1 MSSGAIHSTFMQ
13 PVLGSIRVVEAT
25 EALAGPYCAM
35 MLGDFGADVIKVER
49 KKVGDQSRA
58 WGPPF
63 CGHQSA
69 YFLAANRNKR
79 SLTLDFDHPFGKDV
93 MHRLL
98 ETADVFLT
106 NQPKLDSL
114 KRNSLDPESLGAR
127 FPRLIYCAISGYGL
141 FGPKAGL
148 AGYDIIAQAE
158 AGIMSF
164 SGEPDG
170 EPIRYPVALAD
181 LICGIYS
188 ALGIFAALFAR
199 EKTGCGQFLDMAL
212 FDSQLTLLANV
223 GSNFLNAGV
232 LPQRWG
238 NAHPSIVPYQ
248 MFQGADRRHFVV
260 GVGTEPLWTR
270 FTKVLGIEESVGRD
284 SLFFSNQLRIENRTA
299 LIHLLQKILYRQPAA
314 QWVARFTEAQI
325 PAAMIR
331 NVDEVFCDRQVLERK
346 LIVEFEHPEL
356 QAARS
361 IANPVR
367 LSATPVSYRLPPPT
381 LGEHNEE
388 LLMGLGYFREEI
400 AEAYMEGA
408 I

>member
-1 MSSGAIHSTFMQ
+1 MQ
-13 PVLGSIRVVEAT
+13 PVLDSIRVVEVT

-35 MLGDFGADVIKVER
+35 MLGDLGADVIKIER
-49 KKVGDQSRA
+49 KKVGDQSRG

-63 CGHQSA
+63 CGTESA
-69 YFLAANRNKR
+69 YFLAANRNKK
-79 SLTLDFDHPFGKDV
+79 SLTLDLDHPFGRDV

-98 ETADVFLT
+98 QTTDVFLT

-114 KRNSLDPESLGAR
+114 KRASLDPETLCAQ

-158 AGIMSF
+158 SGIMSF
-164 SGEPDG
+164 TGEPDG

-181 LICGIYS
+181 LICGLYS
-188 ALGIFAALFAR
+188 ALGILAALFAR
-199 EKTGCGQFLDMAL
+199 EKSGRGQFLDMAL
-212 FDSQLTLLANV
+212 FDSQLTLLANI
-223 GSNFLNAGV
+223 GSNFLNAGA

-248 MFQGADRRHFVV
+248 LFRGADHRHFVV
-260 GVGTEPLWTR
+260 GIGTEPLWVKFTR
-270 FTKVLGIEESVGRD
+270 VIGIEESIGRD
-284 SLFFSNQLRIENRTA
+284 PHYRSNQLRIENRTA
-299 LIHLLQKILYRQPAA
+299 LIHLLQEILSSQPAEE
-314 QWVARFTEAQI
+314 WVSRLTEAGI
-325 PAAMIR
+325 PAAMVK
-331 NVDEVFCDRQVLERK
+331 NVDEAFCDRQVLERK

-356 QAARS
+356 RAAKS

-367 LSATPVSYRLPPPT
+367 LSATPVSYRLPPPL
-381 LGEHNEE
+381 LGEHNQE
-388 LLMGLGYFREEI
+388 LLMSLGYSHQQI
-400 AEAYMEGA
+400 AEASAAGA

>member
-1 MSSGAIHSTFMQ
+1 MQ
-13 PVLGSIRVVEAT
+13 TVLGSIRVVEAT

-49 KKVGDQSRA
+49 KQVGDQSRA

-63 CGHQSA
+63 CGPQSA

-98 ETADVFLT
+98 ETADVFLI

-114 KRNSLDPESLGAR
+114 KRNSLDPERICAR
-127 FPRLIYCAISGYGL
+127 LPRLTYCAISGYGL

-158 AGIMSF
+158 SGIMSF
-164 SGEPDG
+164 TGEPEGD
-170 EPIRYPVALAD
+170 PIRYPVALAD
-181 LICGIYS
+181 LVCGMYS
-188 ALGIFAALFAR
+188 ALGILAALFAR
-199 EKTGCGQFLDMAL
+199 EKTGSGQFLDMAL
-212 FDSQLTLLANV
+212 FDSQLTLLANI

-232 LPQRWG
+232 LPKRWG
-238 NAHPSIVPYQ
+238 NAHPSIIPYQ
-248 MFQGADRRHFVV
+248 MFRGSDHRHFVV
-260 GVGTEPLWTR
+260 GVGTEPLWAR
-270 FTKVLGIEESVGRD
+270 FAKVLGIEESVGRD
-284 SLFFSNQLRIENRTA
+284 PHYASNQLRIENRTA
-299 LIHLLQKILYRQPAA
+299 LIHLLQQILGSRPAEE
-314 QWVARFTEAQI
+314 WVAQLTGAQI
-325 PAAMIR
+325 PAAMVR

-346 LIVEFEHPEL
+346 LIVEFDHPEL
-356 QAARS
+356 RAAKS

-367 LSATPVSYRLPPPT
+367 LSATPVSYRLPPPL

-388 LLMGLGYFREEI
+388 LLMSLGYSRPQI
-400 AEAYMEGA
+400 ADASATGA

>member
-1 MSSGAIHSTFMQ
+1 MLSGAIHSTFMQ
-13 PVLGSIRVVEAT
+13 PVLDSIRVVEAT

-35 MLGDFGADVIKVER
+35 MLGDFGADVIKIER

-63 CGHQSA
+63 CGQQSA

-98 ETADVFLT
+98 ETTDVFLT

-114 KRNSLDPESLGAR
+114 KRNSLDPESLGTR
-127 FPRLIYCAISGYGL
+127 LPRLICCAISGYGL
-141 FGPKAGL
+141 FGPKAGV

-158 AGIMSF
+158 TGIMSF
-164 SGEPDG
+164 TGEPDG
-170 EPIRYPVALAD
+170 GPVRYPVALAD
-181 LICGIYS
+181 LICGIYA
-188 ALGIFAALFAR
+188 ALGILAALFAR

-212 FDSQLTLLANV
+212 FDSQLTLLANI

-248 MFQGADRRHFVV
+248 MFRGADHRHFVV

-270 FTKVLGIEESVGRD
+270 FTRSLGIEEGAGRNP
-284 SLFFSNQLRIENRTA
+284 LFLSNQLRIENRTA
-299 LIHLLQKILYRQPAA
+299 LIHVLQEILSTRPAE
-314 QWVARFTEAQI
+314 QWVAQFTEAQI
-325 PAAMIR
+325 PAAMIK

-388 LLMGLGYFREEI
+388 LLMSLGYSREQI
-400 AEAYMEGA
+400 AKASAEGA

>member
-1 MSSGAIHSTFMQ
+1 MQ
-13 PVLGSIRVVEAT
+13 SVLGSIRVVEAT

-49 KKVGDQSRA
+49 KKVGDQSRG

-63 CGHQSA
+63 CGPQSA

-79 SLTLDFDHPFGKDV
+79 SITLDLDHPFGQDV
-93 MHRLL
+93 MRRLL
-98 ETADVFLT
+98 QTADVFLT

-114 KRNSLDPESLGAR
+114 KRTSLDPESLCVR
-127 FPRLIYCAISGYGL
+127 LPRLIYCAISGYGL

-158 AGIMSF
+158 SGIMSF
-164 SGEPDG
+164 TGEPKG
-170 EPIRYPVALAD
+170 EPVRYPVALAD
-181 LICGIYS
+181 LICGLYS
-188 ALGIFAALFAR
+188 ALGILAALFAR

-212 FDSQLTLLANV
+212 FDSQLTLLANI
-223 GSNFLNAGV
+223 GSSFLNAGV

-248 MFQGADRRHFVV
+248 LFRGADRRHFVV
-260 GVGTEPLWTR
+260 GIGTEPLWTR
-270 FTKVLGIEESVGRD
+270 FTKVLGIEEGVGRD
-284 SLFFSNQLRIENRTA
+284 PHYTSNQLRIENRTT
-299 LIHLLQKILYRQPAA
+299 LIHLLQEILSSCPTEE
-314 QWVARFTEAQI
+314 WVGRLTEAGI
-325 PAAMIR
+325 PAAMVR

-356 QAARS
+356 RAAKS

-388 LLMGLGYFREEI
+388 LLVSLGYSHQQI
-400 AEAYMEGA
+400 AEASAEGA

>member
-1 MSSGAIHSTFMQ
+1 MQ
-13 PVLGSIRVVEAT
+13 RVLDSIRVVEAT

-35 MLGDFGADVIKVER
+35 MLGDFGADVVKVER
-49 KKVGDQSRA
+49 KKVGDQSRG

-63 CGHQSA
+63 CGQESA

-79 SLTLDFDHPFGKDV
+79 SLTLDYNHPSGKEI

-98 ETADVFLT
+98 ETADVFLI
-106 NQPKLDSL
+106 NQPSLESL
-114 KRNSLDPESLGAR
+114 KRSALDPESLCAR
-127 FPRLIYCAISGYGL
+127 FPRLIYCAITGYGVY
-141 FGPKAGL
+141 GPKAGL

-158 AGIMSF
+158 TGVMSF
-164 SGEPDG
+164 TGEPGG

-181 LICGIYS
+181 LTCGIYS
-188 ALGIFAALFAR
+188 ALGILAALFAR

-212 FDSQLTLLANV
+212 FDSQLTLLANI
-223 GSNFLNAGV
+223 GSNFLNAGI

-248 MFQGADRRHFVV
+248 LFRGADHRHFVV

-270 FTKVLGIEESVGRD
+270 FTGVLGVEESVGRNP
-284 SLFFSNQLRIENRTA
+284 LFQSNKLRIKNRTA
-299 LIHLLQKILYRQPAA
+299 LIYQLQEILSTRPAEE
-314 QWVARFTEAQI
+314 WVARLMEAQI
-325 PAAMIR
+325 PAALIK

-346 LIVEFEHPEL
+346 LIVEFEHSSL
-356 QAARS
+356 QAAKS

-367 LSATPVSYRLPPPT
+367 LSATPVSYRFPPPL

-388 LLMGLGYFREEI
+388 LLANLGYSREQI
-400 AEAYMEGA
+400 DEASAVGA

>member
-1 MSSGAIHSTFMQ
+1 MQ
-13 PVLGSIRVVEAT
+13 PVLDSIRVVEVT

-35 MLGDFGADVIKVER
+35 MLGDFGADVIKIER
-49 KKVGDQSRA
+49 KKVGDQSRG

-63 CGHQSA
+63 CGTESA
-69 YFLAANRNKR
+69 YFLAANRNKK
-79 SLTLDFDHPFGKDV
+79 SLTLDLDHPFGRDV

-98 ETADVFLT
+98 QSTDVFLT

-114 KRNSLDPESLGAR
+114 KRASLDPETLCAQ

-158 AGIMSF
+158 SGIMSF
-164 SGEPDG
+164 TGEPDG

-181 LICGIYS
+181 LICGLYS
-188 ALGIFAALFAR
+188 ALGILAALFAR
-199 EKTGCGQFLDMAL
+199 EKSGRGQFLDMAL
-212 FDSQLTLLANV
+212 FDSQLTLLANI
-223 GSNFLNAGV
+223 GSNFLNAGA

-248 MFQGADRRHFVV
+248 LFRGADHRHFVV
-260 GVGTEPLWTR
+260 GIGTEPLWVKFTR
-270 FTKVLGIEESVGRD
+270 VIGIEESIGRD
-284 SLFFSNQLRIENRTA
+284 LHYRSNQLRIENRTA
-299 LIHLLQKILYRQPAA
+299 LIHLLQEILSSQPAEE
-314 QWVARFTEAQI
+314 WVSRLTEAGI
-325 PAAMIR
+325 PAAMVK
-331 NVDEVFCDRQVLERK
+331 NVDEALCDRQVLERK

-356 QAARS
+356 RAAKS

-367 LSATPVSYRLPPPT
+367 LSATPVSYRLPPPL
-381 LGEHNEE
+381 LGEHNQE
-388 LLMGLGYFREEI
+388 LLMSLGYSDQQI
-400 AEAYMEGA
+400 AEASAAGA

>member
-1 MSSGAIHSTFMQ
+1 MQ
-13 PVLGSIRVVEAT
+13 PVLDSIRVVEVT

-63 CGHQSA
+63 CGPQSA

-79 SLTLDFDHPFGKDV
+79 SLTLDLGHPFGQDV
-93 MHRLL
+93 MRRLL
-98 ETADVFLT
+98 QTADVLLT
-106 NQPKLDSL
+106 NQPKLASL
-114 KRNSLDPESLGAR
+114 KRLSLDPAHLCAE

-148 AGYDIIAQAE
+148 AGYDIISQAE
-158 AGIMSF
+158 SGIMSF
-164 SGEPDG
+164 TGEPDG

-181 LICGIYS
+181 LICGLYS
-188 ALGIFAALFAR
+188 ALGILAALFAR
-199 EKTGCGQFLDMAL
+199 EKTGQGQFLDMAL
-212 FDSQLTLLANV
+212 FDSQLTLLANI

-232 LPQRWG
+232 FPQRWG

-248 MFQGADRRHFVV
+248 LFRGADHRHFVV
-260 GVGTEPLWTR
+260 GIGTEPLWLKFTR
-270 FTKVLGIEESVGRD
+270 ILGIEESIGRD
-284 SLFFSNQLRIENRTA
+284 RHYASNQLRIEHRTT
-299 LIHLLQKILYRQPAA
+299 LIHLLQQLLSSLPAEE
-314 QWVARFTEAQI
+314 WVGRLAEAGI
-325 PAAMIR
+325 PAAMVK
-331 NVDEVFCDRQVLERK
+331 NVDEAFCDRQVLERK

-356 QAARS
+356 RAVKS

-367 LSATPVSYRLPPPT
+367 LSATPVSYRLPPPL

-388 LLMGLGYFREEI
+388 LLVSLGYSRQQI
-400 AEAYMEGA
+400 AEASAAGA

>member
-1 MSSGAIHSTFMQ
+1 MP
-13 PVLGSIRVVEAT
+13 PVLQSIRVVEAT

-49 KKVGDQSRA
+49 KKVGDQSRG

-63 CGHQSA
+63 CGQESA

-79 SLTLDFDHPFGKDV
+79 SLTLDFNHPFGREV
-93 MHRLL
+93 MSRLL
-98 ETADVFLT
+98 ETADVFLI
-106 NQPKLDSL
+106 NQPSLKSL
-114 KRNSLDPESLGAR
+114 KRSSLDPESLCAR
-127 FPRLIYCAISGYGL
+127 YSRLIYCAITGYGV

-158 AGIMSF
+158 TGMMSF
-164 SGEPDG
+164 TGEAEG

-181 LICGIYS
+181 LTCGIYS
-188 ALGIFAALFAR
+188 ALGILVALFSR

-212 FDSQLTLLANV
+212 FDSQLTLLANI

-232 LPQRWG
+232 LPERWG

-248 MFQGADRRHFVV
+248 LFRGADHRHFVV
-260 GVGTEPLWTR
+260 GVGTEPLWAR
-270 FTKVLGIEESVGRD
+270 FAGVLGVEESVGQNP
-284 SLFFSNQLRIENRTA
+284 LFLSNKLRIENRTA
-299 LIHLLQKILYRQPAA
+299 LIQLLQEILSTRPAEE
-314 QWVARFTEAQI
+314 WVARFVEEKI
-325 PAAMIR
+325 PAAMI
-331 NVDEVFCDRQVLERK
+331 NSVDEVFCDRQVLERK
-346 LIVEFEHPEL
+346 LIVEFEHSAL
-356 QAARS
+356 RSARS

-367 LSATPVSYRLPPPT
+367 LSATPVSYRLPPPM

-388 LLMGLGYFREEI
+388 LLISLGYSREQI
-400 AEAYMEGA
+400 ADAAAVGA

>member
-1 MSSGAIHSTFMQ
+1 MQ
-13 PVLGSIRVVEAT
+13 PVLDSISVVEVT

-49 KKVGDQSRA
+49 KKVGDQSRR

-63 CGHQSA
+63 CGPQSA

-79 SLTLDFDHPFGKDV
+79 SLTLDLDHPFGQDV
-93 MHRLL
+93 MRRLL
-98 ETADVFLT
+98 QTADVFLT

-114 KRNSLDPESLGAR
+114 QRMSLHPEHLCAE

-158 AGIMSF
+158 SGIMSF
-164 SGEPDG
+164 TGEPEGD
-170 EPIRYPVALAD
+170 PIRYPVALAD
-181 LICGIYS
+181 LICGLYS
-188 ALGIFAALFAR
+188 ALGILAALFAR
-199 EKTGCGQFLDMAL
+199 EKSGRGQFLDMAL
-212 FDSQLTLLANV
+212 FDSQLTLLANI
-223 GSNFLNAGV
+223 GSNFLNAGA

-248 MFQGADRRHFVV
+248 LFRGEDHRHFVV
-260 GVGTEPLWTR
+260 GIGTESLWMK
-270 FTKVLGIEESVGRD
+270 FTNVLGVQESLGRD
-284 SLFFSNQLRIENRTA
+284 PHYASNQLRIEHRTT
-299 LIHLLQKILYRQPAA
+299 LIHLLQQRLMSWPA
-314 QWVARFTEAQI
+314 QEWVDRLAEAGI
-325 PAAMIR
+325 PAAMVK
-331 NVDEVFCDRQVLERK
+331 NVDEAFCDRQVLERK

-356 QAARS
+356 RAAKS

-367 LSATPVSYRLPPPT
+367 LSATPVSYRLPPPL

-388 LLMGLGYFREEI
+388 LLLSLGYSRRQIEE
-400 AEAYMEGA
+400 ASASGA